1 FDAGLPLLDHAVQVG
16 HQQVG
21 GSLDV
26 GAATLVVAAGGAFA
40 GQVVGVGT
48 GAGARVGA
56 VQVLAPEQELDGVV
70 AGGDVG
76 FGATQFVQLGQLL
89 AGDLADVDLVLAD
102 LDLGIGDDVGL
113 GTRIAQGVLVAL
125 GDVVDQAFV
134 QRPGVQLAFPVVDHG
149 VAEAEHFGLHI
160 GHAGG
165 QPGLLGGAQ
174 GFFAGVGQQ
183 GVDGALQLLAGA
195 GGIAEH
201 GEGQV
206 GVVADHGLGGGFV
219 DLARLGGGRC
229 AGCGRGGGL
238 RSGGLLLVVA
248 AAGEGNGEGQQA
260 GGGQGHA

>member
-1 FDAGLPLLDHAVQVG
+1 LAVVEVRVVGVVAEAIVLVFGGVGLQGDLHALAGQLAEGQAAHAEQHLAQAALGRLGLQLGAVVAFDAGLPLLDHAVQVG

-134 QRPGVQLAFPVVDHG
+134 Q
-149 VAEAEHFGLHI
+149 
-160 GHAGG
+160 
-165 QPGLLGGAQ
+165 
-174 GFFAGVGQQ
+174 
-183 GVDGALQLLAGA
+183 
-195 GGIAEH
+195 
-201 GEGQV
+201 
-206 GVVADHGLGGGFV
+206 
-219 DLARLGGGRC
+219 
-229 AGCGRGGGL
+229 
-238 RSGGLLLVVA
+238 
-248 AAGEGNGEGQQA
+248 
-260 GGGQGHA
+260 